1 MRSIRIITLA
11 TAALVAPLANAHAQQ
26 PPQPAPEIARITA
39 LAGKFD
45 GEAKVTMNGQTTTFT
60 LHHTSRVIAGGFGLQ
75 VHEEADIPGLG
86 HYEAEN
92 LLGWDAGKKQLHLL
106 TVTNDPYTH
115 DHAGRWT
122 DATHATLRYE
132 GLQDGKKLVEV
143 IPMVVP
149 SADEYRFQSTLTI
162 AGQPPQQFEATMK
175 RVGEMSSR

>member
-1 MRSIRIITLA
+1 MRSIRIVTLA
-11 TAALVAPLANAHAQQ
+11 TVALAAVCANAHAQQ
-26 PPQPAPEIARITA
+26 APQPASEITRITA

-45 GEAKVTMNGQTTTFT
+45 GEAKFTVNGQTTTFT
-60 LHHTSRVIAGGFGLQ
+60 LHHTSRVIAGGFGLA
-75 VHEEADIPGLG
+75 VHEEADVPGMG

-122 DATHATLRYE
+122 DATHVTLRYE

-149 SADEYRFQSTLTI
+149 SADEYRFQSTMTV
-162 AGQPPQQFEATMK
+162 AGQPPQKFEATMK
-175 RVGEMSSR
+175 RVGDLTSR